1 MRDLPDPDEPHEPHD
16 LYAQRWRR
24 LKDAILR
31 SSGTLDAGVREA
43 LTAGREILGPLTL
56 YVDKVTRHAYR
67 VTDDDVLAL
76 LAAGYSQDQ
85 IFEATLSVALGAAQ
99 RRLRAGLEALRTA
112 RPGSATSETG
122 AAQATG
128 AAGED
133 KDKEKEKE

>member
-1 MRDLPDPDEPHEPHD
+1 MRDLPDPDEPHEPND
-16 LYAQRWRR
+16 LYAQQWRR
-24 LKDAILR
+24 LEVAILR

-43 LTAGREILGPLTL
+43 LTAGREIPEPLAL

-67 VTDDDVLAL
+67 VTDDDVRAL

-85 IFEATLSVALGAAQ
+85 IFETTLSVALGTAQ
-99 RRLRAGLEALRTA
+99 MRLRAGLDALRTA
-112 RPGSATSETG
+112 RQGSATSEPG

-133 KDKEKEKE
+133 KEEEKE

>member
-24 LKDAILR
+24 LEDAILR

-43 LTAGREILGPLTL
+43 LTAGREIPEPLGL

-99 RRLRAGLEALRTA
+99 MRLRAGLEALRTA
-112 RPGSATSETG
+112 RQGSATSETG

-133 KDKEKEKE
+133 KEEEKE

>member
-24 LKDAILR
+24 LEDAILR

-43 LTAGREILGPLTL
+43 LTAGREIPGPLAL